1 MDTKQLLSKKKGYG
15 VFGFLGF
22 LCAFLWKAEWD
33 LAAWGN
39 IVWTGSYIAGIL
51 AFSLIVGGLAG
62 CAICFLVYAQAEG
75 KWNGLRRRVCESFRR
90 QTGKRGKVRGEN
102 GGGKTDSEPGT
113 GWTFLRNLKGWQI
126 FLASLFFIVLC
137 WLPAYLAYYPGICS
151 YDTTIQLA
159 QIVEGP
165 FNDHHPIAHTLLLK
179 WAMELGEGIF
189 GSVNTGIGILTALQ
203 MVFLAAAF
211 AYGITVLHKF
221 QVKSGWLIAVLAYCM
236 VYPFH
241 WYMSI
246 TTIKDTIFSA
256 FFLLQ
261 IVSLCVLLLQEE
273 TVSFFNRY
281 VVIFVVSTVGM
292 ILYRNNGKYACL
304 VLIVFLLLT
313 LWRGKK
319 NRRLWG
325 KLLLYMM
332 VGFLLGNMMVSAV
345 YKLTDAQQGDKRE
358 LLSMPIQQLARCMI
372 YHGGV
377 GVLAEDDNTMSG
389 EDKALIND
397 FLLDE
402 SYREYRPDIS
412 DPVKRHTNTYVARY
426 RAKEFISTYLGL
438 FLEYPGDFVNAAL
451 ATNAG
456 FLSPSDVTHA
466 TINVNGRD
474 TGLGYVQT
482 RWVDAEL
489 NPWGIYK
496 DSLWEGLHEKLE
508 KWADDNAYLKL
519 PALKYLF
526 VPGSFLWLYLLLAG
540 VLLVKKRYRMLLPLS
555 LILGYY
561 ATLLL
566 GPTVQLR
573 YLYPIMIALPFAG
586 LLGNRK

>member
-1 MDTKQLLSKKKGYG
+1 
-15 VFGFLGF
+15 
-22 LCAFLWKAEWD
+22 
-33 LAAWGN
+33 
-39 IVWTGSYIAGIL
+39 
-51 AFSLIVGGLAG
+51 
-62 CAICFLVYAQAEG
+62 
-75 KWNGLRRRVCESFRR
+75 
-90 QTGKRGKVRGEN
+90 
-102 GGGKTDSEPGT
+102 
-113 GWTFLRNLKGWQI
+113 
-126 FLASLFFIVLC
+126 
-137 WLPAYLAYYPGICS
+137 
-151 YDTTIQLA
+151 
-159 QIVEGP
+159 
-165 FNDHHPIAHTLLLK
+165 
-179 WAMELGEGIF
+179 
-189 GSVNTGIGILTALQ
+189 

-211 AYGITVLHKF
+211 AYGISVLHKF
-221 QVKSGWLIAVLAYCM
+221 QVKSGWIIAVLVYCM
-236 VYPFH
+236 IYPFH

-246 TTIKDTIFSA
+246 STIKDTIFSA

-261 IVSLCVLLLQEE
+261 AVSLGVLLLQGE
-273 TVSFFNRY
+273 TLSPLNRHAALF
-281 VVIFVVSTVGM
+281 IVSTVGM
-292 ILYRNNGKYACL
+292 ILYRNNGKYAML

-319 NRRLWG
+319 NRKLWG
-325 KLLLYMM
+325 KLLMYTFT
-332 VGFLLGNMMVSAV
+332 GFLLGNIMVFAV
-345 YKLTDAQQGDKRE
+345 YKLTDARQGDKRE
-358 LLSMPIQQLARCMI
+358 MLSMPIQQLARCMI

-402 SYREYRPDIS
+402 SYREYRPEIS

-426 RAKEFISTYLGL
+426 RTGEFISTYLGL
-438 FLEYPGDFVNAAL
+438 LADYPGDFINAAL

-489 NPWGIYK
+489 NPQGIYK
-496 DSLWEGLHEKLE
+496 DSQWEELREKLE
-508 KWADDNAYLKL
+508 KWADDNAYLKI
-519 PALKYLF
+519 PVLKYLF

-540 VLLVKKRYRMLLPLS
+540 VLSVNKKYRMLLPLT

-573 YLYPIMIALPFAG
+573 YLYPVMIVLPFAG